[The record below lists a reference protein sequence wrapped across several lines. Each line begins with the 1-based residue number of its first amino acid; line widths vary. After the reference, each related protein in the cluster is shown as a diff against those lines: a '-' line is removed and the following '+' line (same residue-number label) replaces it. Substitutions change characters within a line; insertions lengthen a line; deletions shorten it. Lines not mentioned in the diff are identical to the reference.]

1 MEDLYIVQDFLL
13 NTPIDTIG
21 IITGQVPESPYISNS
36 SKKGEVIE
44 LSKLS
49 STIRLPGS

>member
-13 NTPIDTIG
+13 NAPIDTIG
-21 IITGQVPESPYISNS
+21 IITGQVPEFPNVSNC

-49 STIRLPGS
+49 ATI